1 LKAFGKKPEKF
12 ERLKEMVKI
21 VKYCAACEE
30 SFAQKFGFCPNCG
43 GTLKTFEMNPVQEEA
58 KAAADKAAEPATVS
72 ESPEVSA
79 PESNNF
85 ATPAMPSTGIYGT
98 YPKIQTPAVPAAP
111 AFSAN
116 GNSSNGTTI
125 TDDKPRL
132 EKVVSEETTAK
143 ANVSDVSRTETE
155 NSPAKDSTV
164 DMKPLAAAVAAS
176 ANGNGNGHQYQTA
189 NHAYQPTN
197 DSQNNGADD
206 GFRITVIE
214 EKNVGQR
221 NLLLLGSMF
230 LIMSLSVGGFVYSLF
245 NKNLLIGAIDAGS
258 PLYIMPLEAEPM
270 DVKDDEP
277 KPKIEKAAGGGG
289 GGGREEET
297 PTSKGRLAT
306 QMPDPPLITP
316 SKTIVQLSNPAIKI
330 QATTQGTKQ
339 IKPTDEPYGDPNSK
353 YSLSSDGMG
362 SGRGQGSGQGTGQ
375 GSGRGT
381 GAGSG
386 IGSGFGG
393 GVGDGIGDRTG
404 SGRESSGVKSPP
416 PPPPK
421 KVEPVGPTT
430 AVVITAKPRAP
441 YTDAARQNQFTG
453 MVTLRVTFLASG
465 QIGSISPI
473 SGQPYGLTEQAIA
486 AARQIRFEPAK
497 KNGVPQT
504 VTKQVQYQF
513 TLY

>member
-1 LKAFGKKPEKF
+1 MLKAFGKKPEKF
-12 ERLKEMVKI
+12 ERLKEMGKI

-58 KAAADKAAEPATVS
+58 KAAADKTTETTTVS

-85 ATPAMPSTGIYGT
+85 ATPAMPLTGIYGT
-98 YPKIQTPAVPAAP
+98 YPKIHTPAVPAAP

-116 GNSSNGTTI
+116 GNSSNGTTA
-125 TDDKPRL
+125 TDNKPHL

-143 ANVSDVSRTETE
+143 ANVSDVSRTE
-155 NSPAKDSTV
+155 NSLVEDSTV
-164 DMKPLAAAVAAS
+164 DTKPLAAAVAAG
-176 ANGNGNGHQYQTA
+176 ANGTGNDHQYQTA
-189 NHAYQPTN
+189 NHTYQPTN
-197 DSQNNGADD
+197 DGRNNDADD
-206 GFRITVIE
+206 GFHVTVIE

-230 LIMSLSVGGFVYSLF
+230 LIMSLFVGGFVYSLF
-245 NKNLLIGAIDAGS
+245 NKDLLIGAIDAGS
-258 PLYIMPLEAEPM
+258 PLYITPIEDVPM
-270 DVKDDEP
+270 DVEDDKP
-277 KPKIEKAAGGGG
+277 KPKIEKDAGGGG

-316 SKTIVQLSNPAIKI
+316 TKTIPQKDNFELKM

-339 IKPTDEPYGDPNSK
+339 IKPTDEPYGDPNSR
-353 YSLSSDGMG
+353 YTLSSDGMG

-386 IGSGFGG
+386 IGSGFGS
-393 GVGDGIGDRTG
+393 GVGDGTGSGTG
-404 SGRESSGVKSPP
+404 SGRQVSGLNSPP
-416 PPPPK
+416 PPPPTRPK
-421 KVEPVGPTT
+421 PVG
-430 AVVITAKPRAP
+430 ISQDIKIIAKPSAK
-441 YTDAARQNQFTG
+441 YTDAARQNQFSGT
-453 MVTLRVTFLASG
+453 VRVRVTFTASG
-465 QIGSISPI
+465 QIGSVAAVS
-473 SGQPYGLTEQAIA
+473 SAPYGLTEQAIA
-486 AARQIRFEPAK
+486 AAKLIKFEPAK
-497 KNGVPQT
+497 KDGVPI
-504 VTKQVQYQF
+504 TKIKQIDYAF

>member
-1 LKAFGKKPEKF
+1 MG
-12 ERLKEMVKI
+12 KI
-21 VKYCAACEE
+21 VKHCVACEE
-30 SFAQKFGFCPNCG
+30 SFAQNFGFCPNCG
-43 GTLKTFEMNPVQEEA
+43 GTLKAFEMNPVQEEA
-58 KAAADKAAEPATVS
+58 KVAADKTAETAKVS
-72 ESPEVSA
+72 ESPIVSI
-79 PESNNF
+79 PENNNS
-85 ATPAMPSTGIYGT
+85 ATPVLPSTEFYENS
-98 YPKIQTPAVPAAP
+98 PKIQTPAVPAAS

-116 GNSSNGTTI
+116 GNSSNGTT
-125 TDDKPRL
+125 
-132 EKVVSEETTAK
+132 AK
-143 ANVSDVSRTETE
+143 AQVLEVSRTEH
-155 NSPAKDSTV
+155 SPANDSTV
-164 DMKPLAAAVAAS
+164 DMKPLAAG
-176 ANGNGNGHQYQTA
+176 GNGSGHQYQTA
-189 NHAYQPTN
+189 NYAYQPTN
-197 DSQNNGADD
+197 NGQNNDADD
-206 GFRITVIE
+206 GFHVTVIE

-245 NKNLLIGAIDAGS
+245 NKDLLIGAIDAGS
-258 PLYIMPLEAEPM
+258 PLYITPIEDVPM
-270 DVKDDEP
+270 VVEDEQP
-277 KPKIEKAAGGGG
+277 KPKIEKNAGGGG
-289 GGGREEET
+289 GGGREEQT

-306 QMPDPPLITP
+306 QMPDPPMITP
-316 SKTIVQLSNPAIKI
+316 SKNIPQLTNPEIKI
-330 QATTQGTKQ
+330 QATTQGTKR

-353 YSLSSDGMG
+353 YTLSSDGTG

-386 IGSGFGG
+386 IGSGFGS
-393 GVGDGIGDRTG
+393 GVGDGTGSGTG

-430 AVVITAKPRAP
+430 GVVITAKPRAP

-473 SGQPYGLTEQAIA
+473 SGQPYGLTDQAIA